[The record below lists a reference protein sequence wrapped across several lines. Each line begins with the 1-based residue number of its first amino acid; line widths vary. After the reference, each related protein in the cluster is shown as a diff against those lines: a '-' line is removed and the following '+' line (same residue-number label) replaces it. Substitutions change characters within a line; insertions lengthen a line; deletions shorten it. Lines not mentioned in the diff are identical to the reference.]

1 VWALQIARALF
12 RDKTGR
18 HQPNDPLPGSQL
30 RFHLLPEDI
39 QELFTLIQRD
49 AQRLYVDLY
58 HIHTSFLPISVGMQ
72 ATVKMVDH
80 VLHGM
85 PKLLRD
91 KILLYLHQHI
101 DPNRRNLVA
110 NPLLAAAY
118 NHKQGAYRVNDYKVA
133 MKNGFTSVHAMK
145 RGGLSNEQGRSYVG
159 VVPGHG
165 PPSIWSILR

>member
-1 VWALQIARALF
+1 
-12 RDKTGR
+12 
-18 HQPNDPLPGSQL
+18 
-30 RFHLLPEDI
+30 
-39 QELFTLIQRD
+39 
-49 AQRLYVDLY
+49 
-58 HIHTSFLPISVGMQ
+58 MQ

-145 RGGLSNEQGRSYVG
+145 RGGLSNDLTRSTFKLGNALIVSTFFFTFG
-159 VVPGHG
+159 TRLHTG
-165 PPSIWSILR
+165 WILGASNFWL